1 MWIMTN
7 SGFYSIVEKE
17 WDKADRTLTVRAR
30 RLSDLE
36 RFLDIAWSGAGRAVL
51 EARPDH
57 CLEPGTSVNWNA
69 EIEIDDKADYRYRAR
84 VDRQGVSEALLRLVV
99 GIDYDNFK
107 NSVAAKG
114 LSDHAK
120 AYGSVWSAMMK
131 LQDKGRYAER
141 GGETGDMF
149 ADDVDMFADDV
160 HGSKCAFCQDTGEV
174 FLDDGLGGH
183 YVPCG
188 NCG

>member
-57 CLEPGTSVNWNA
+57 CLEPGTSVAWNA

-84 VDRQGVSEALLRLVV
+84 VDRQGVSEALVRLVV
-99 GIDYDNFK
+99 DIDYDNFK
-107 NSVAAKG
+107 NSVAAIG

-149 ADDVDMFADDV
+149 ADDV